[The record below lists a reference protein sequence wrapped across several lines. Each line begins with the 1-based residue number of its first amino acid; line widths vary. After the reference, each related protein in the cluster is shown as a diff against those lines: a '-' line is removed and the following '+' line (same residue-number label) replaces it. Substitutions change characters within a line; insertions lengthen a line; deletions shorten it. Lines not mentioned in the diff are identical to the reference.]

1 MRKFTTKLLLC
12 CLLVCSLFVSQ
23 PETAKADTINGIQP
37 ILPVQYQKLLGKGM
51 DVDWSKTKKGQ
62 ETFHKT
68 IVKDFKNAGINHVRI
83 RVKDSVSQDLFYY
96 LDEQIRACLEAG
108 IIPIIAYQANGF
120 KNSASDEDMDK
131 VVEWWSAVAEHYKN
145 ESYLLSFDMMIECTD
160 ALNKQPD
167 KLNELYEKVVTAIRQ
182 TNPTRILMMS
192 PRVRSDAQYLS
203 ELKVP
208 TQANGYMMAEW
219 HFYASG
225 PSKENERKLWTTGTE
240 KEKNLIRNKIQLAL
254 EWQKK
259 TGIPT
264 WVGAW
269 MAGNYNDGDDYS
281 VKEQVIF
288 AHFMVSEL
296 KKAGIPFA
304 VNADTHFYDREN
316 KTWIKKM
323 LPLRYCIFSSYGQA
337 VKALFTDSANKIS
350 KITKRSSSSA
360 VVEWTKLTWAKK
372 YKVEIS
378 TSKAFKNKKVYT
390 VTGNKKTLSN
400 LKKGTSYYVRVKGCY
415 VSNGKNVYSKYSSI
429 KVIK

>member
-1 MRKFTTKLLLC
+1 M
-12 CLLVCSLFVSQ
+12 
-23 PETAKADTINGIQP
+23 
-37 ILPVQYQKLLGKGM
+37 
-51 DVDWSKTKKGQ
+51 
-62 ETFHKT
+62 
-68 IVKDFKNAGINHVRI
+68 
-83 RVKDSVSQDLFYY
+83 
-96 LDEQIRACLEAG
+96 
-108 IIPIIAYQANGF
+108 
-120 KNSASDEDMDK
+120 
-131 VVEWWSAVAEHYKN
+131 
-145 ESYLLSFDMMIECTD
+145 
-160 ALNKQPD
+160 
-167 KLNELYEKVVTAIRQ
+167 
-182 TNPTRILMMS
+182 
-192 PRVRSDAQYLS
+192 
-203 ELKVP
+203 
-208 TQANGYMMAEW
+208 ANGYMMAEW

>member
-1 MRKFTTKLLLC
+1 M
-12 CLLVCSLFVSQ
+12 
-23 PETAKADTINGIQP
+23 
-37 ILPVQYQKLLGKGM
+37 
-51 DVDWSKTKKGQ
+51 
-62 ETFHKT
+62 
-68 IVKDFKNAGINHVRI
+68 
-83 RVKDSVSQDLFYY
+83 
-96 LDEQIRACLEAG
+96 
-108 IIPIIAYQANGF
+108 
-120 KNSASDEDMDK
+120 
-131 VVEWWSAVAEHYKN
+131 
-145 ESYLLSFDMMIECTD
+145 
-160 ALNKQPD
+160 
-167 KLNELYEKVVTAIRQ
+167 
-182 TNPTRILMMS
+182 
-192 PRVRSDAQYLS
+192 
-203 ELKVP
+203 
-208 TQANGYMMAEW
+208 
-219 HFYASG
+219 
-225 PSKENERKLWTTGTE
+225 
-240 KEKNLIRNKIQLAL
+240 